1 MASDYVTPSGSSD
14 VTGSF
19 FGPADDNYFS
29 PTQGSPE
36 LRGDLKVSV
45 NDDILEEF
53 SPICNTAREGPGKDL
68 YELMMWHGEG
78 DGLCLG
84 RVGTDQW
91 CNNER
96 DACEYDSHKRCR
108 VALAPGWYLIN
119 CKRKQA
125 CFRFP
130 HLPLDVADNSDAFN
144 MHRSERYESSAVDC
158 YHC

>member
-1 MASDYVTPSGSSD
+1 MVWRRD
-14 VTGSF
+14 
-19 FGPADDNYFS
+19 
-29 PTQGSPE
+29 
-36 LRGDLKVSV
+36 
-45 NDDILEEF
+45 
-53 SPICNTAREGPGKDL
+53 
-68 YELMMWHGEG
+68 G

-96 DACEYDSHKRCR
+96 DACGFDSHKRRR

-119 CKRKQA
+119 CKRKRA

-144 MHRSERYESSAVDC
+144 MHRSERYKLQQWIAIIAEFTRGHQGRQPSADGGMVSNVEPEAVNDAVEAITRDSGPTPMRQVRRELLLMG
-158 YHC
+158 YSRLQ